1 MEKQDLE
8 IMGGNSEVVHY
19 ERQGLPLYI
28 RTADLEQFT
37 GKRAAC
43 HWHDDLEWIHILD
56 GTMNYSVNGRKLPLK
71 VGDSLLVNGRQM
83 HYGYGEGGC
92 RFLCILFHPS
102 LFGDNQVLRQEYIRP
117 VLENPARE
125 YLYFDG
131 EEEEGRKTGKA
142 LRRMAEFKEAGEM
155 AYEMDVIGWMC
166 LLWAEIL
173 RKTDV
178 GGGVCPAGE
187 REDRAAQKE
196 MVSFICRHYGE
207 PLSLEAIAAAGH
219 VSRSKCC
226 QIFRKYVGQSPVEF
240 LNAYRL
246 KVGRNLLRDTERN
259 VTEIAT
265 VCGFSHLS
273 YFSRQFAAAYGRT
286 PREYR
291 RGAKKCEK

>member
-1 MEKQDLE
+1 MEKKDLE

-117 VLENPARE
+117 VLENPALE

>member
-8 IMGGNSEVVHY
+8 IMGGNSEVVHH

-83 HYGYGEGGC
+83 HYGYGEGAC

-117 VLENPARE
+117 VLENPALE

>member
-1 MEKQDLE
+1 MGKQDLE
-8 IMGGNSEVVHY
+8 VMGGSAEVVHY
-19 ERQGLPLYI
+19 ERQELPLYI

-37 GKRAAC
+37 GRRAAG
-43 HWHDDLEWIHILD
+43 HWHDDLEWVHILN

-71 VGDSLLVNGRQM
+71 AGDSLLVNGRQM
-83 HYGYGEGGC
+83 HYGYGEEHC

-102 LFGDNQVLRQEYIRP
+102 LFGDNKTLRQEYIRP
-117 VLENPARE
+117 VLEDPGLE
-125 YLYFDG
+125 FLYFDG
-131 EEEEGRKTGKA
+131 EKEEGRETGNV
-142 LRRMAEFKEAGEM
+142 LRRMAELKEAG
-155 AYEMDVIGWMC
+155 
-166 LLWAEIL
+166 
-173 RKTDV
+173 
-178 GGGVCPAGE
+178 
-187 REDRAAQKE
+187 E

-246 KVGRNLLRDTERN
+246 KVGRDLLGSTERS

-265 VCGFSHLS
+265 ACGFSHLS
-273 YFSRQFAAAYGRT
+273 YFSKQFAAVYGCT

-291 RGAKKCEK
+291 KESKNCKK

>member
-117 VLENPARE
+117 VLENPALE

-265 VCGFSHLS
+265 ICGFSHLS

>member
-102 LFGDNQVLRQEYIRP
+102 LFGDNQVLRQEYVRP
-117 VLENPARE
+117 VLENPALE

-187 REDRAAQKE
+187 RENRAAQKE

>member
-102 LFGDNQVLRQEYIRP
+102 LFGDNQVLRQEYVRR
-117 VLENPARE
+117 VLENPALE

>member
-117 VLENPARE
+117 VLENPALE

-196 MVSFICRHYGE
+196 MVSFICRHYGG

>member
-117 VLENPARE
+117 VLENPALE

-142 LRRMAEFKEAGEM
+142 LRRMAELKGAGEM
-155 AYEMDVIGWMC
+155 AYEMDVIGWMW
-166 LLWAEIL
+166 LLWAEIV
-173 RKTDV
+173 RKTEV

>member
-117 VLENPARE
+117 VLENPALE

-142 LRRMAEFKEAGEM
+142 LRRMAEVKEAGEM

>member
-19 ERQGLPLYI
+19 ERQGLPPYI

-117 VLENPARE
+117 VLENPALE

>member
-1 MEKQDLE
+1 M
-8 IMGGNSEVVHY
+8 
-19 ERQGLPLYI
+19 RQGLPLYI

-117 VLENPARE
+117 VLENPALE

-187 REDRAAQKE
+187 RENRAAQKE

>member
-8 IMGGNSEVVHY
+8 IMGGNLEVVHY

-102 LFGDNQVLRQEYIRP
+102 LFGDNQVLRQEYVRP
-117 VLENPARE
+117 VLENPALE

-178 GGGVCPAGE
+178 GGGVCAAGE
-187 REDRAAQKE
+187 RENRAAQKE

-291 RGAKKCEK
+291 RGAEKCEK

>member
-102 LFGDNQVLRQEYIRP
+102 LFGDNQVLRQEYVRP
-117 VLENPARE
+117 VLENPALE

-265 VCGFSHLS
+265 ICGFSHLS

>member
-117 VLENPARE
+117 VLENPALE

-173 RKTDV
+173 RKADV

>member
-117 VLENPARE
+117 GLENPALE

>member
-1 MEKQDLE
+1 MGKQDLE
-8 IMGGNSEVVHY
+8 VMGGSAEVVHY
-19 ERQGLPLYI
+19 ERQELPLYI

-37 GKRAAC
+37 GRRAAG
-43 HWHDDLEWIHILD
+43 HWHDDLEWVHILN

-71 VGDSLLVNGRQM
+71 AGDSLLVNGRQM
-83 HYGYGEGGC
+83 HYGYGEEHC

-102 LFGDNQVLRQEYIRP
+102 LFGDNKTLRQEYIRP
-117 VLENPARE
+117 VLEDPGLE
-125 YLYFDG
+125 FLYFDG
-131 EEEEGRKTGKA
+131 EKEEGRKTGNV
-142 LRRMAEFKEAGEM
+142 LRRMAELKEAGEM
-155 AYEMDVIGWMC
+155 AYELDVIGLVC

-173 RKTDV
+173 RKTDA
-178 GGGVCPAGE
+178 GGGVCPAGK

-246 KVGRNLLRDTERN
+246 KVGRDLLGSTERS

-265 VCGFSHLS
+265 ACGFSHLS
-273 YFSRQFAAAYGRT
+273 YFSKQFAAVYGCT

-291 RGAKKCEK
+291 KESKNCKK

>member
-8 IMGGNSEVVHY
+8 IMGGNLEVVHY

-92 RFLCILFHPS
+92 RFLYILFHPS
-102 LFGDNQVLRQEYIRP
+102 LFGDNQVLRQEYVRP
-117 VLENPARE
+117 VLENPALE

-187 REDRAAQKE
+187 RENRAAQKE